1 VNCGIHTKD
10 AGDHR
15 GRGLIARAENRR
27 RGKDNR
33 EAAGVL
39 SAAQRRTHFLDS
51 PRMTAVPFR
60 RIIEKRRGIAERS
73 RRACKMRL
81 SL

>member
-1 VNCGIHTKD
+1 VNCGVHTKD
-10 AGDHR
+10 EGTTAAG
-15 GRGLIARAENRR
+15 GLIARAANRR
-27 RGKDNR
+27 RGKGNR

-60 RIIEKRRGIAERS
+60 CITEKKALVGQFE
-73 RRACKMRL
+73 
-81 SL
+81 

>member
-1 VNCGIHTKD
+1 VNCGVHTKD
-10 AGDHR
+10 AGTTAA
-15 GRGLIARAENRR
+15 GGLIARAANRH

-60 RIIEKRRGIAERS
+60 CIIEKRR
-73 RRACKMRL
+73 
-81 SL
+81 